1 MRKAEKLAAQMD
13 DATIATAR
21 LFALIGQPTE
31 TCFPEVSTELRR
43 LSAIEQ
49 QFEELQKEQ
58 LEQCRIIGMSA
69 ERELKL
75 LAQIEELKKQV
86 KTPIGVY
93 MGHRLTPEGANEFW
107 GIAETRLNP
116 GAVLFAA
123 VKDHHENNC

>member
-1 MRKAEKLAAQMD
+1 MRKAEKLAAKMD

-21 LFALIGQPTE
+21 LFAFVGQPTE

-86 KTPIGVY
+86 KIPIGVY
-93 MGHRLTPEGANEFW
+93 MGHRLTPEGTNEL
-107 GIAETRLNP
+107 G
-116 GAVLFAA
+116 VS
-123 VKDHHENNC
+123 